1 MQTITVLPGSGKDGT
16 CEAFTSI
23 ELQRGKL
30 YTIVGSTGSGK
41 SRFIK
46 DIEQLAGGDSI
57 THRHVLLDN
66 AVVPPE
72 KRQQM
77 SSQLVAHLGQNMR
90 IVLDSTVILQT

>member
-46 DIEQLAGGDSI
+46 DIEQLAGGESI
-57 THRHVLLDN
+57 TNRHPTPEEMSQWFDEVLGSKPKSN
-66 AVVPPE
+66 
-72 KRQQM
+72 
-77 SSQLVAHLGQNMR
+77 
-90 IVLDSTVILQT
+90 

>member
-46 DIEQLAGGDSI
+46 DIEQLAGGDPLRTDMCCWI
-57 THRHVLLDN
+57 MPLF
-66 AVVPPE
+66 PPRSGNRCPVNWWHIWG
-72 KRQQM
+72 K
-77 SSQLVAHLGQNMR
+77 
-90 IVLDSTVILQT
+90 I